1 MAFLDFK
8 HIRIAGISA
17 AVPQRIERPKSRNA
31 DYSDEEYR
39 KSVGVMETRV
49 DDTFTASD
57 LCYHA
62 AEKLISDLQW
72 SKPEIDGIIFVSQ
85 FPDYIL
91 PATSCILQDRLG
103 LSKECYAADVSLG
116 CPGWVYGLSL
126 VSGLLTNRGGSMKK
140 ALLMA
145 GDARSVQKANIND
158 PLFGYAGVVTAVEF
172 KENAQEIHFHL
183 GTDGSGYDAII
194 IPDGG
199 ARNQFTED
207 SLRVRLDDDG
217 IKRNRVQSRMKGMDV
232 FSFAI
237 STAPKSIKKLAERNH
252 LDLNHID
259 YLVLHQANKQINE
272 RIAQKLNFESERVPS
287 SLTYYGNTSSAS
299 IPLSIITSIGVQLR
313 DELKRFIAC
322 GFGVGLSWGSVYFE
336 LDHCFISTL
345 VEV

>member
-8 HIRIAGISA
+8 HVRIAGISA
-17 AVPQRIERPKSRNA
+17 AVPQRIEKPKSRSA

-39 KSVGVMETRV
+39 MSVGIMETRV
-49 DDTFTASD
+49 DDTFTTSD

-62 AEKLISDLQW
+62 AEKLIADLKWAKQ
-72 SKPEIDGIIFVSQ
+72 EIDGIIFVSQ
-85 FPDYIL
+85 YPDYIL
-91 PATSCILQDRLG
+91 PATSPILQDRLG

-116 CPGWVYGLSL
+116 CSGWVYGLSL
-126 VSGLLTNRGGSMKK
+126 VSGLLAGGMKK
-140 ALLMA
+140 ALLMV
-145 GDARSVQKANIND
+145 GDARRLAEHD
-158 PLFGYAGVVTAVEF
+158 PLFGYAGTVTAVEF
-172 KENAQEIHFHL
+172 KENAQKALHFHL
-183 GTDGSGYDAII
+183 GSDGSGYDAII

-207 SLRVRLDDDG
+207 SLRVRLGDDG
-217 IKRNRVQSRMKGMDV
+217 INRNRLQSYMKGMDV

-237 STAPKSIKKLAERNH
+237 STAPKSIKKLAERNQ
-252 LDLNHID
+252 LDLNNID
-259 YLVLHQANKQINE
+259 YLLLHQANKQINE
-272 RIAQKLNFESERVPS
+272 RIAKKLNFESERVPS

-299 IPLSIITSIGVQLR
+299 IPLSIITGIGKQLQ